1 MDWSGLNR
9 NSKVKLE
16 NNGKGFVDITA
27 KSTNINTAIERAVE
41 ELYYNYDG
49 NKLITLEIN
58 RVLIILDRSDNPK
71 SASWDILG
79 RRYKAQSDIFLTK
92 AITLGRI
99 DLEQWKD
106 YATFCS
112 HMQSLVK
119 CWVELTQKD
128 KEISSDYLW

>member
-1 MDWSGLNR
+1 MGWSELNR
-9 NSKVKLE
+9 KSKVKLE
-16 NNGKGFVDITA
+16 NNGKGFIDITA

-49 NKLITLEIN
+49 NTLITMEIN
-58 RVLIILDRSDNPK
+58 RVLIILDRFDNPK

-99 DLEQWKD
+99 DLEQWND
-106 YATFCS
+106 YTTFCS
-112 HMQSLVK
+112 QMQSLVK

-128 KEISSDYLW
+128 KEISTSYHW